1 MRIQGRGY
9 AFIVAVVAS
18 FILKQPELLVTGQA
32 TVPAMFVLGD
42 SLVDVGN
49 NNFLASV
56 ARANYLPYGIDL
68 NFRPTGRFSNGMNF
82 VDLLGNIL
90 DTFSVKNQFNFSITL
105 LLLTL
110 FRKKKNSSV
119 VRNLVA
125 SSLCGSNHMGH

>member
-1 MRIQGRGY
+1 M
-9 AFIVAVVAS
+9 
-18 FILKQPELLVTGQA
+18 LHQPELLVTGQA

-68 NFRPTGRFSNGMNF
+68 NYRPTGRFSNGMNF
-82 VDLLGNIL
+82 VDLLGNVFRHFL
-90 DTFSVKNQFNFSITL
+90 SVKNQFNFSITL

-110 FRKKKNSSV
+110 F
-119 VRNLVA
+119 
-125 SSLCGSNHMGH
+125 

>member
-1 MRIQGRGY
+1 MRIQGRGN

-90 DTFSVKNQFNFSITL
+90 DTFSVKNQFDFSITL

-110 FRKKKNSSV
+110 F
-119 VRNLVA
+119 
-125 SSLCGSNHMGH
+125 

>member
-1 MRIQGRGY
+1 MRIQIRGF
-9 AFIVAVVAS
+9 AFIVAVMAS
-18 FILKQPELLVTGQA
+18 VMLQQPELLVSGQA

-82 VDLLGNIL
+82 VDLLGNVL
-90 DTFSVKNQFNFSITL
+90 DNYFFSITL
-105 LLLTL
+105 ILLP
-110 FRKKKNSSV
+110 KK
-119 VRNLVA
+119 
-125 SSLCGSNHMGH
+125 H